1 MIWSIHAAVFT
12 LGVSF
17 GLEVLLIVLWLME
30 RAEEKSRKDKT

>member
-12 LGVSF
+12 LGVFF

-30 RAEEKSRKDKT
+30 HAEDKDRKDKP